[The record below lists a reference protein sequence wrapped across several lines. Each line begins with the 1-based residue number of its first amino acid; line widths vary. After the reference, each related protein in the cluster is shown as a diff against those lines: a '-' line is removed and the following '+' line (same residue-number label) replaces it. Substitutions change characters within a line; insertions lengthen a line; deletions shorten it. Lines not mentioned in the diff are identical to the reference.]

1 MSLIGVFCRQNER
14 ESAKEFFELFK
25 TPWEFY
31 HNQRHYD
38 VVLSSGEI
46 PREKTYSVMFIY
58 DSGKNGVDADL
69 NIRVKSAKNR
79 GLLEFRGTT
88 VPIYEQFSTFEGH
101 GTALIKM
108 EGSHEV
114 SGLEI
119 KKDNLTFVRIGY
131 DLFQEVG
138 SLLSKGQPSRFA
150 FSPTLEI
157 HISMLRYWISR
168 SRIPL
173 IEIPPVPIGYDYITC
188 LTHDVDFVGIRN
200 HMFDRTM
207 FGFIYRALIKTFVDY
222 AKGEPSKKKL
232 FNNWKAALL
241 LPAVY
246 AGIVKDF
253 WVLFEKYVEI
263 EKGLTSTFYFIPFK
277 KKPGEILCEGASK
290 KRTCKYEAS
299 NLKPYISYLISKGNE
314 IGLHGID
321 AWQDMDLGRK
331 ELAILQKLSGNSE
344 VGIRMHWLY
353 YDEDTAITLDKTGF
367 LYDSTLGYNDSVGFF
382 SGTTQVFKHLGV
394 KNLLE
399 LPLNIQDTALFYSSR
414 MNLKASSAFEVA
426 KSLIEEIR
434 KYGGALTVNWHH
446 RSIGPERYWD
456 EFYLSL
462 LEYIKKDRVLFL
474 CARDAVKWFKR
485 RRSISFKDVAIAGNR
500 IKVKLTG
507 EFCGE
512 GGGLALRANN
522 PNGQLAKDIVQNDGI
537 SYSDYPLEP
546 NMNILIKN

>member
-1 MSLIGVFCRQNER
+1 MIGVFCRQDER

-31 HNQRHYD
+31 HDQRHYD
-38 VVLSSGEI
+38 VVLSSGEV
-46 PREKTYSVMFIY
+46 PREKTFSAIFIY
-58 DSGKNGVDADL
+58 DSGKNGVDAEL
-69 NIRVKSAKNR
+69 NIRVKWAKNR

-88 VPIYEQFSTFEGH
+88 LPIYEQLATFEGH

-108 EGSHEV
+108 ESSCEV
-114 SGLEI
+114 SGLEV

-131 DLFQEVG
+131 DLFQEVAY
-138 SLLSKGQPSRFA
+138 LLSKGQPSSFA
-150 FSPTLEI
+150 YSPTVEI
-157 HISMLRYWISR
+157 HISMLRYWILGLN
-168 SRIPL
+168 IPL

-200 HMFDRTM
+200 HMLDRTM

-222 AKGEPSKKKL
+222 AKGEASKKKL

-246 AGIVKDF
+246 AGIVRDF
-253 WVLFEKYVEI
+253 WVLFEEYEEI

-277 KKPGEILCEGASK
+277 GKPGEVLSK
-290 KRTCKYEAS
+290 GVPRKRKCKYEAS
-299 NLKPYISYLISKGNE
+299 DLRPYISYLISKGDE

-321 AWQDMDLGRK
+321 AWQDTDLGRK
-331 ELAILQKLSGNSE
+331 ELAILQKLSGSSE

-353 YDEDTAITLDKTGF
+353 YDEDTPIILDKTGF
-367 LYDSTLGYNDSVGFF
+367 LYDSTLGYNDSVGFL

-399 LPLNIQDTALFYSSR
+399 LPLSIQDTALFYSSR
-414 MNLKASSAFEVA
+414 MNLKTSSAFKVA
-426 KSLIEEIR
+426 KSLTDKIR
-434 KYGGALTVNWHH
+434 KYGGVLTINWHH

-456 EFYLSL
+456 EFYFSL
-462 LEYIKKDRVLFL
+462 LEHIKKDRVLFL
-474 CARDAVKWFKR
+474 CARDAVKWFRR
-485 RRSISFKDVAIAGNR
+485 RRSISFKDVAIEGSR

-507 EFCGE
+507 DFCG
-512 GGGLALRANN
+512 GGAGLALRANN
-522 PNGQLAKDIVQNDGI
+522 PSGQLTKDITPSDSI
-537 SYSDYPLEP
+537 SYSDYPLEQ
-546 NMNILIKN
+546 NMTILIKD